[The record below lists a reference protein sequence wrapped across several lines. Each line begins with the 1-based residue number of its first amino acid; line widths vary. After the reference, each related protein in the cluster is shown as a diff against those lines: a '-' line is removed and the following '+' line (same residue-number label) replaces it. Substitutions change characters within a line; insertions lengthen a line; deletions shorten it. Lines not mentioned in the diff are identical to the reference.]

1 MIISVVNNQ
10 TSLKI
15 DEKNI
20 KKLIL
25 AFLKKEKIKTD
36 EVTIYF
42 VDEKAI
48 KKLHKKIFNES
59 SSTDCISLPIDGIEK
74 NSIYHVLGEIFI
86 CPDIALKNA
95 KDFKTSALN
104 EITLY
109 IIHSLL
115 HLIGYD
121 DIKEKD
127 IQKMRQKEKEILLFM
142 KKKNISL

>member
-15 DEKNI
+15 FDQKI

-25 AFLKKEKIKTD
+25 AFFKKEKIKTD
-36 EVTIYF
+36 EITIYF
-42 VDEKAI
+42 VDEKTI
-48 KKLHKKIFNES
+48 KKLHKKIFNDA
-59 SSTDCISLPIDGIEK
+59 SSTDCISIPIDSTQK
-74 NSIYHVLGEIFI
+74 KCVYHVLGEIFI
-86 CPDIALKNA
+86 STDVALKNA
-95 KDFKTSALN
+95 KDFKTSALD